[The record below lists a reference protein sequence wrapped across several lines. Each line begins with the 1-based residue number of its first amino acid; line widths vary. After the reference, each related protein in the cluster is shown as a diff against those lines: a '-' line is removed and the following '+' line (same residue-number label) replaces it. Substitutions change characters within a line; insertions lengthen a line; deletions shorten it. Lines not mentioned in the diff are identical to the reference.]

1 MTDFK
6 VVVCAAIRNSKNQIL
21 LARRAPD
28 KKLGGFWEF
37 PGGKLEHGEELEV
50 ALKRE
55 ILEELELE
63 IEIEQL
69 IHIKPYQ
76 YDHAAVLILF
86 YLCSA
91 RNENFVL
98 KDHDRAEWVGVDNL
112 ASFGLLPANEEAIA
126 KLRHIL

>member
-6 VVVCAAIRNSKNQIL
+6 VIVCAAIRNSKNQIL

-37 PGGKLEHGEELEV
+37 PGGKLEHGEELEA
-50 ALKRE
+50 ALRRE
-55 ILEELELE
+55 IHEELELD
-63 IEIEQL
+63 IKIEQL
-69 IHIKPYQ
+69 IHIKPYK

-91 RNENFVL
+91 RNVDVVL
-98 KDHDRAEWVGVDNL
+98 KDHDCVEWVEL
-112 ASFGLLPANEEAIA
+112 ARMSTFRLLPANEEAIA
-126 KLRHIL
+126 KMRDIL